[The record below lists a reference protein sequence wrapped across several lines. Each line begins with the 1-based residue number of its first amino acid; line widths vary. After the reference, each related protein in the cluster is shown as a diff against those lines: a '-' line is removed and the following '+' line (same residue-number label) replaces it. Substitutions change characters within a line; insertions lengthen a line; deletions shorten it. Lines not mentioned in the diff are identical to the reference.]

1 MSGKNTADGKSENYL
16 ASLKRRGKESHVYRR
31 YQMTGLMLSE
41 ILHDSAH
48 KALYIK
54 LAKEHNEEKLLRL
67 AKDIAEKKNVRNK
80 GAYFMRVWFDG
91 EKNSA
96 HHQ

>member
-1 MSGKNTADGKSENYL
+1 MNGDVQKDYL
-16 ASLKRRGKESHVYRR
+16 KSLKERGKESRVYKK
-31 YQMTGLMLSE
+31 YQMTGLMLAE
-41 ILHDSAH
+41 ILGDSAH

-54 LAKEHNEEKLLRL
+54 LAKEHDEEKLVAL

-80 GAYFMRVWFDG
+80 GAYFMKMLFDG
-91 EKNSA
+91 ARNSS